1 MGSSNA
7 VLACEEP
14 MRNLLAVALV
24 LVVAFVASEFV
35 GAVLQ
40 NRAQTLRAAGESGR
54 PASSLATAPQDKP

>member
-1 MGSSNA
+1 
-7 VLACEEP
+7 